1 MKLVCVQTLFLL
13 AKLTSKTQRD
23 RIYIYACKHIERQN
37 TYVRMYIYNVC
48 THINMYM

>member
-1 MKLVCVQTLFLL
+1 MILVCVQTLFLL

-23 RIYIYACKHIERQN
+23 RIYIYMHVNTERQN
-37 TYVRMYIYNVC
+37 TYVCMYIYNVC